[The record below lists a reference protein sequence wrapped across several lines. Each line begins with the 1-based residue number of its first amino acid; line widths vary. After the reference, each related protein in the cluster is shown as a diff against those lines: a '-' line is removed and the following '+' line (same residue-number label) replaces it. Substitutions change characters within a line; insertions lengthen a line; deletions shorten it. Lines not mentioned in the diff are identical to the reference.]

1 MDPNIYFKTVYQ
13 LYSLSLLYSGGAR
26 KPIIYFKIFLK
37 SMNPN
42 IYFKTVYQLYFSINI
57 RLVYGAV

>member
-1 MDPNIYFKTVYQ
+1 
-13 LYSLSLLYSGGAR
+13 
-26 KPIIYFKIFLK
+26 
-37 SMNPN
+37 MNPN